1 MSRSTSALFRRAAYR
16 PQTGEVVVM
25 LLTLTHA
32 DLAAP
37 IRASNDNKN
46 TFAIGGVTVRGTIS
60 NGENYVYLPMGFQLP
75 DDSEES
81 ISEARIQLDNID
93 RAILAS
99 IRSITSAPSVTIQ
112 LVLASQPN
120 TIEAA
125 YNNFALAD
133 VQADP
138 LTISGRLT
146 LGNFLGEPYPG
157 GSMNPSNFPGM
168 FR

>member
-1 MSRSTSALFRRAAYR
+1 MSRSTSALFRQAAYG
-16 PQTGEVVVM
+16 PQTGEVVTM
-25 LLTLTHA
+25 LLTVTHA

-37 IRASNDNKN
+37 IRVSADNAD
-46 TFAIGGVTVRGTIS
+46 TFAVDGVTVRGTIS
-60 NGENYVYLPMGFQLP
+60 NGENYIYLPMQIVCP

-93 RAILAS
+93 RSILAS
-99 IRSITSAPSVTIQ
+99 IRSISSAPAVTIQ
-112 LVLASQPN
+112 IVLASQPD
-120 TIEAA
+120 TVEAT
-125 YNNFALAD
+125 YENFALAD

-146 LGNFLGEPYPG
+146 LGSFLGEPYPG

-168 FR
+168 FK

>member
-16 PQTGEVVVM
+16 PQTGEVVAM

-37 IRASNDNKN
+37 IRVSTDNAA
-46 TFAIGGVTVRGTIS
+46 TFTVDGVTVRGTIS
-60 NGENYVYLPMGFQLP
+60 NGENYTYLPMGFQLP

-81 ISEARIQLDNID
+81 ISEARIQMDNID

-99 IRSITSAPSVTIQ
+99 IRSISSAPSVTIQ
-112 LVLASQPN
+112 LVLASQPD
-120 TIEAA
+120 TIEATF
-125 YNNFALAD
+125 NNFALAD